1 MVPSNFHAGQACKRI
16 RMRKL
21 KVNLLIVDRYILPK
35 NVPLFHPS
43 RTPAAALPSSGFCSR
58 SSAAVRQHPQRA
70 SRAPVRASF
79 LLFSDIPRTLLKF
92 LEIPDLF
99 VPHTRV
105 NFSTA
110 SSITLPHPVV
120 GAALLRGRLS
130 PFLFGVSFSTG
141 HSRSFRSA
149 SSTACARKKKNLTN
163 LPTLC
168 RNDYHILRKFEFR
181 DVRKRSNIVDL

>member
-1 MVPSNFHAGQACKRI
+1 MIF
-16 RMRKL
+16 
-21 KVNLLIVDRYILPK
+21 
-35 NVPLFHPS
+35 VPLFHPS

-58 SSAAVRQHPQRA
+58 SSAAVRQHQQRA
-70 SRAPVRASF
+70 SRAPARASF
-79 LLFSDIPRTLLKF
+79 LLFSDIPRTLSKF

-110 SSITLPHPVV
+110 SSITLPHPEE

-141 HSRSFRSA
+141 QSRSFRSA
-149 SSTACARKKKNLTN
+149 SSTACARKKKKIAKICQHFWQFFRPPRRPQLRDRESG
-163 LPTLC
+163 PA
-168 RNDYHILRKFEFR
+168 RNFSILRTCIILFSILF
-181 DVRKRSNIVDL
+181 

>member
-1 MVPSNFHAGQACKRI
+1 MIF
-16 RMRKL
+16 
-21 KVNLLIVDRYILPK
+21 
-35 NVPLFHPS
+35 VPLFHPS
-43 RTPAAALPSSGFCSR
+43 RTPAAALPSLGFCSR

-70 SRAPVRASF
+70 SRATARASF

-110 SSITLPHPVV
+110 SSITLPHPEE

-130 PFLFGVSFSTG
+130 PFLFGVPFRPGILGLFGALLQPPAPKSCDIVNCGMFLLFLATCSVEREEHRREQRG
-141 HSRSFRSA
+141 H
-149 SSTACARKKKNLTN
+149 
-163 LPTLC
+163 
-168 RNDYHILRKFEFR
+168 H
-181 DVRKRSNIVDL
+181 